1 MLPDYECTRGASDC
15 QGKKRK
21 VGSCPLCR
29 YLPFRG
35 SHLRLSILPL
45 WPLPVASR
53 LDQNVSR
60 NTQLVVEVPD
70 HFEREGALLLKN
82 FVDPCALPDYA
93 DQGASVLALLLEAE
107 LDGLDGV
114 RQVDGVVF
122 PLVSFDQGSQ
132 DVEFIEFGRA
142 ILEV

>member
-35 SHLRLSILPL
+35 SHLRLSILRF

-70 HFEREGALLLKN
+70 HLEGERAFLLKN
-82 FVDPCALPDYA
+82 FVDPGALPDQA
-93 DQGASVLALLLEAE
+93 DQSAGIFALLLETE
-107 LDGLDGV
+107 LDGFDG
-114 RQVDGVVF
+114 
-122 PLVSFDQGSQ
+122 
-132 DVEFIEFGRA
+132 
-142 ILEV
+142 